1 MKKLLLIILCVP
13 LLFSCGGEK
22 DNYDKLIGYTYSGSE
37 LDEKLKEWESMGG
50 RILTTESHSL
60 SISYYSKDNQRL
72 AISEKQIGRS
82 GNYAINEIIGYHI
95 VNLEDNQ
102 IFFSNINLD
111 GEPDDGI
118 IAVVLASVVDG
129 DWECTEILKAWKLN
143 IYSGEF
149 EYIDVMFLSCY
160 TLM

>member
-13 LLFSCGGEK
+13 LLFSCNGEK
-22 DNYDKLIGYTYSGSE
+22 DNYDKLIGYTYSGWE
-37 LDEKLKEWESMGG
+37 LDEKLKEWESNGG
-50 RILTTESHSL
+50 RLLTTENHSL
-60 SISYYSKDNQRL
+60 AISFYAKDNQRL
-72 AISEKQIGRS
+72 VISQKTIGRK
-82 GNYAINEIIGYHI
+82 GQKAIFEIIGYHI
-95 VNLEDNQ
+95 VNLEENQ
-102 IFFSNINLD
+102 TLFSNITLD

-118 IAVVLASVVDG
+118 IAIVIYE